1 MNLSELITEL
11 VNDFSGQIHFMKLS
25 SKGKNIF
32 VQTHTIFQNKK
43 KKKTK
48 QNKTKN
54 TKKH

>member
-43 KKKTK
+43 KKK
-48 QNKTKN
+48 NKTKN
-54 TKKH
+54 IKKH

>member
-32 VQTHTIFQNKK
+32 VQTHTFFQN